1 MSPLPSRT
9 DVLIV
14 GAGPAGLT
22 AALSLHH
29 SGCKDI
35 VVVDSA
41 LAADS
46 TSRAIATHAATFE
59 ALDQVAPGCADQIV
73 ARGNKSSAGRVWDGY
88 NFIKFANFD
97 VLNGHTKYPFIL
109 FTPQTVVERILG
121 ERVQEEGIQV
131 CRPHK
136 VVNLAPNADDSNI
149 TDVFFEDGQVV
160 QARCVVGADGTKS
173 IVRTIAGIS
182 YSDPDGE
189 DPTSED
195 LKLGVIADVKFDA
208 PVPDGG
214 IMAFHHG
221 TFFLCIPLPPA
232 CFAGAQVYRIAYGV
246 PLGTPPHAPPREY
259 LQTLDDAFG
268 LGAVPAAQLGLAA
281 RPRIADVVWS
291 ARFQMHSAAAAT
303 PFARVG
309 GPLCLVGDAAH
320 KHPPTGGQ
328 GMNLGIRDA
337 VFLGPVLAA
346 HVARAAAGDTDRA
359 ALDAPLQA
367 WAANRHE
374 TALKVIRLAKAG
386 LARASIKDETTWYLG
401 FVPVNWLKLRNFMLW
416 IMTSTGIM
424 PRLVPWQLSGLKN
437 P

>member
-22 AALSLHH
+22 AALSLHN

-59 ALDQVAPGCADQIV
+59 ALDRVAPGCADQIV

-97 VLNGHTKYPFIL
+97 VLKGHTKYPFIL

-121 ERVQEEGIQV
+121 DRAQEEGIQV

-149 TDVFFEDGQVV
+149 TDVFFEDGRVV

-195 LKLGVIADVKFDA
+195 LKLGVIADVKLDA

-268 LGAVPAAQLGLAA
+268 LGA
-281 RPRIADVVWS
+281 
-291 ARFQMHSAAAAT
+291 
-303 PFARVG
+303 
-309 GPLCLVGDAAH
+309 
-320 KHPPTGGQ
+320 HPPTGGQ

-346 HVARAAAGDTDRA
+346 HVARAAAGDADRA